1 VSIANPSETPN
12 DAPPGLELAL
22 DSALC
27 VRDVRARGDRESRL
41 AAIFGPGDPFV
52 DFVHPEDRGFVS
64 ASLAWAQTQIGATGT
79 LQFRLRR
86 GEQRWLTMLLR
97 FLGSP
102 GSCVSLSLH
111 LDETVAARRAEA
123 QMRQIVEGSCHGIHL
138 SAIDGR
144 LLYSNLGFAK
154 LLGFDSIA
162 AMREAGAKRRDYFVH
177 PEDFPAIRDRLRA
190 RVGMAANSPPAQF
203 ELRMCRNDGSIIWVE
218 SRTARIEWNGE
229 SAQVAWTTDITARK
243 HAEEAL
249 RRSEQLFMTV
259 FQSSPDVMTLSTLED
274 GRYIDVNAAFLAHFG
289 LERDKVIGRTADEV
303 GAWTGEA
310 RRSGVFEE
318 LFSGGRRDILVSM
331 RAAKGEMRDLEISAQ
346 AIRFEDQDL
355 VLAIGRDVTEKRRH
369 EEALRTSKEAAE
381 LANRAKSEFLANMS
395 HEIRTPM
402 NGVIGMTGML
412 LRTPLNREQRD
423 YAEAVR
429 DSADS
434 LLAVINDI
442 LDISKL
448 EAGKVELE
456 MIDFNLGA
464 LVDNAVALL
473 NPRAEQKHIAIEGI
487 VEAPGR
493 GSFRGDPT
501 RLRQV
506 LLNLIANALKFTERG
521 KVTVTAAISELAEKY
536 LLRVEVADTGIGIDE
551 ETCQQL
557 FQKFIQAD
565 SSVTRRFGGSGLGLA
580 ISRQLVELMKGR
592 IGVISRLGEGSTFWF
607 EVPLASAR
615 KIAVSQLRQ
624 EAAIRPYRALRV
636 LLAEDNVI
644 NQKLVRAILVS
655 AGHLVEIAG
664 NGAVA
669 VEAVRDGLFD
679 VVLMDVQMPVLDGTQ
694 ATRQIRALPAPK
706 SAITVIALT
715 AHAMVGAKEEYLA
728 AGMDDYLTKP
738 IDPTALLSRLA
749 DLSSR
754 IGTAEGR
761 PAIRL

>member
-1 VSIANPSETPN
+1 
-12 DAPPGLELAL
+12 
-22 DSALC
+22 
-27 VRDVRARGDRESRL
+27 
-41 AAIFGPGDPFV
+41 
-52 DFVHPEDRGFVS
+52 
-64 ASLAWAQTQIGATGT
+64 
-79 LQFRLRR
+79 
-86 GEQRWLTMLLR
+86 
-97 FLGSP
+97 
-102 GSCVSLSLH
+102 
-111 LDETVAARRAEA
+111 
-123 QMRQIVEGSCHGIHL
+123 
-138 SAIDGR
+138 
-144 LLYSNLGFAK
+144 
-154 LLGFDSIA
+154 
-162 AMREAGAKRRDYFVH
+162 
-177 PEDFPAIRDRLRA
+177 
-190 RVGMAANSPPAQF
+190 
-203 ELRMCRNDGSIIWVE
+203 
-218 SRTARIEWNGE
+218 
-229 SAQVAWTTDITARK
+229 
-243 HAEEAL
+243 
-249 RRSEQLFMTV
+249 
-259 FQSSPDVMTLSTLED
+259 
-274 GRYIDVNAAFLAHFG
+274 
-289 LERDKVIGRTADEV
+289 
-303 GAWTGEA
+303 
-310 RRSGVFEE
+310 
-318 LFSGGRRDILVSM
+318 
-331 RAAKGEMRDLEISAQ
+331 
-346 AIRFEDQDL
+346 
-355 VLAIGRDVTEKRRH
+355 
-369 EEALRTSKEAAE
+369 
-381 LANRAKSEFLANMS
+381 
-395 HEIRTPM
+395 
-402 NGVIGMTGML
+402 
-412 LRTPLNREQRD
+412 
-423 YAEAVR
+423 
-429 DSADS
+429 
-434 LLAVINDI
+434 
-442 LDISKL
+442 
-448 EAGKVELE
+448 

-624 EAAIRPYRALRV
+624 EASIRPYRALRV